1 MKEGILQTP
10 AAYTLATLLTDIGS
24 VFSTAISWVGD
35 VAETIVSNPLLLIGC
50 IIGFVGIGIGLFKRL
65 MRV

>member
-1 MKEGILQTP
+1 MKEGILQTA
-10 AAYTLATLLTDIGS
+10 AAYTLASLLTDIGS

>member
-10 AAYTLATLLTDIGS
+10 TTYTLATLLTDIGS
-24 VFSTAISWVGD
+24 VFSTAITWVGE
-35 VAETIVSNPLLLIGC
+35 VAEVIVSNPLLLIGC
-50 IIGFVGIGIGLFKRL
+50 IIGFVGLGVGLFKRL